1 MTNPATEF
9 DSPWKE
15 IVQNYFPEFIQFF
28 FPQVY
33 QEIDW
38 NQGFEFLDQELQ
50 QVVRDAELGKR
61 LVDKLVK
68 VYRRGQEIWVL
79 IHIELQSQEEN
90 EFPERMYVYNYRIY
104 DKYRKPVAS
113 LAILGDER
121 ENWRPNQF
129 GYQLFGCQVDFQFP
143 VIKLLDYSQ
152 QLSALETNRNPF
164 STVVMAHLAALQTR
178 NDRIERK
185 ERKLSLIKR
194 LYEFG
199 FQREDIINLFRL
211 IDWMMTLPEELQQE
225 FQQQVSQYEEE
236 KRMPYVTSIERNAI
250 ERGRL
255 EGRLEAQV
263 EGLLKAI
270 ELGLELKFGSES
282 LTLLPEISTIKDVEK
297 LEAIISGIKTVN
309 TLEELQQI
317 YHEWLQPVE

>member
-15 IVQNYFPEFIQFF
+15 IVQSYFPEFIQFF

-33 QEIDW
+33 REIDW

-79 IHIELQSQEEN
+79 IHIELQSQEET

-113 LAILGDER
+113 LAILGDEK

-129 GYQLFGCQVDFQFP
+129 GYQLFGCRVDFQFP
-143 VIKLLDYSQ
+143 VVKLLDYSQ
-152 QLSALETNRNPF
+152 QLSALETSRNPF
-164 STVVMAHLAALQTR
+164 ATVVMAHLAALQTR

-211 IDWMMTLPEELQQE
+211 IDWMMTLPAELQQE
-225 FQQQVSQYEEE
+225 FQQQLHDYEEE
-236 KRMPYVTSIERNAI
+236 KRMPYVTSVERSGI
-250 ERGRL
+250 RKGELRGLL
-255 EGRLEAQV
+255 EG
-263 EGLLKAI
+263 I
-270 ELGLELKFGSES
+270 ELGLELKFGSEG
-282 LTLLPEISTIKDVEK
+282 LTLLPEISTIKDVEQ
-297 LEAIISGIKTVN
+297 LRAIISGIKTVN

-317 YHEWLQPVE
+317 YCEWIQPVE

>member
-1 MTNPATEF
+1 MTNPPTEF

-15 IVQNYFPEFIQFF
+15 IIQQYFTEFIQFF
-28 FPQVY
+28 FPQAY
-33 QEIDW
+33 REIDW

-68 VYRRGQEIWVL
+68 IYRSGQEAWVL
-79 IHIELQSQEEN
+79 IHIELQSQEETD
-90 EFPERMYVYNYRIY
+90 FTERMFVYNYRIY

-121 ENWRPNQF
+121 ENWRQNQF
-129 GYQLFGCQVDFQFP
+129 GYQLFGCRVDFQFP
-143 VIKLLDYSQ
+143 VVKLLDYSQ

-164 STVVMAHLAALQTR
+164 ATVVMAHLAALQTR

-185 ERKLSLIKR
+185 ERKLALIKR

-199 FQREDIINLFRL
+199 FEREDIINLFSF
-211 IDWMMTLPEELQQE
+211 IDWLMTLPEELQQE
-225 FQQQVSQYEEE
+225 FQQQLHEYEEE
-236 KRMPYVTSIERNAI
+236 KRMPYVTSVERSAI
-250 ERGRL
+250 LRTEL
-255 EGRLEAQV
+255 K
-263 EGLLKAI
+263 GLLEAI

-297 LEAIISGIKTVN
+297 LRAIISGIKTVK

-317 YHEWLQPVE
+317 YHEWI

>member
-15 IVQNYFPEFIQFF
+15 IIQNYFPEFMQFF

-68 VYRRGQEIWVL
+68 VYRLGQEIWVL
-79 IHIELQSQEEN
+79 IHIELQSQEES

-113 LAILGDER
+113 LAILGDEK
-121 ENWRPNQF
+121 ENWRPSQF
-129 GYQLFGCQVDFQFP
+129 GYQLFGCRVDFQFP
-143 VIKLLDYSQ
+143 VVKLLDYSQ

-164 STVVMAHLAALQTR
+164 ATVVLAHLAALQTR

-199 FQREDIINLFRL
+199 FEREDIINLFSF
-211 IDWMMTLPEELQQE
+211 IDWLMTLPEELQQE
-225 FQQQVSQYEEE
+225 FQQQLHEYEEE
-236 KRMPYVTSIERNAI
+236 KRMPYVTSVERSGI
-250 ERGRL
+250 KQGKL
-255 EGRLEAQV
+255 

-317 YHEWLQPVE
+317 YHEWI